1 MQDAAI
7 KLRALPHQREL
18 IDKAAQLLGRSRSQF
33 ILEAACDRAQAV
45 VLNQVFFR
53 LDEDTLRQFNS
64 MLDAPARPDTG
75 FKRLMSLR
83 SPWSRVRA

>member
-18 IDKAAQLLGRSRSQF
+18 INKAAQLLGRSRSQF

-64 MLDAPARPDTG
+64 MLNAPARPDTG

>member
-1 MQDAAI
+1 MQDVAI
-7 KLRALPHQREL
+7 KIRALPHQRQL
-18 IDKAAQLLGRSRSQF
+18 IDKAAQLQGRSRSQF

-45 VLNQVFFR
+45 VLDQVFFR

-64 MLDAPARPDTG
+64 MLDAPARHDTA

-83 SPWSRVRA
+83 SPWSHMRA